1 MSTKNAVFTIC
12 AKNYLAQART
22 LGDSIR
28 RYHPELA
35 FYIFLAD
42 ESQGLLDPEREKQ
55 CMIEVREIGIPQFRS
70 MAFQYDVLELSCA
83 IKPFCFDYLF
93 RKDYERAIYLD
104 PDICVYN
111 SLDSIFDLLDRDF
124 IVLTPHL
131 TKMNIA
137 DDGSTSEDV
146 FLFCGAYNLGFAA
159 LRHCQESSGFLEWW
173 KVRLETKGFADR
185 LDAYHVD
192 QKWIDLIPGYFDQG
206 VCISR
211 NPGYN
216 AAHWNMHQ
224 RPLSV
229 SQGVYYVDE
238 HPLVF
243 FSLLI
248 F

>member
-93 RKDYERAIYLD
+93 RKDQPTVGR
-104 PDICVYN
+104 CVY
-111 SLDSIFDLLDRDF
+111 
-124 IVLTPHL
+124 PYH
-131 TKMNIA
+131 
-137 DDGSTSEDV
+137 DD
-146 FLFCGAYNLGFAA
+146 
-159 LRHCQESSGFLEWW
+159 
-173 KVRLETKGFADR
+173 
-185 LDAYHVD
+185 
-192 QKWIDLIPGYFDQG
+192 
-206 VCISR
+206 
-211 NPGYN
+211 
-216 AAHWNMHQ
+216 
-224 RPLSV
+224 
-229 SQGVYYVDE
+229 
-238 HPLVF
+238 
-243 FSLLI
+243 
-248 F
+248 